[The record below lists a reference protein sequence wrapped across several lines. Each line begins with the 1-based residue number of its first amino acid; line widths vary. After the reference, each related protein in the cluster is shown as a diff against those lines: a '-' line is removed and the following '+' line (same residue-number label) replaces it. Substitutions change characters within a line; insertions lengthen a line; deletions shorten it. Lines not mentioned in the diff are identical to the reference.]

1 MGTHTNKHTYLD
13 VHALM
18 ILKNNGAGDLAEL
31 LCACLAFRVAHAFNP
46 SRGQPGLHKTL
57 SQEKNN
63 NKKQVTQ
70 KCRYDILWLI
80 FLFLFFSFFFFIK
93 TE

>member
-31 LCACLAFRVAHAFNP
+31 LCACLAFTEWLMP
-46 SRGQPGLHKTL
+46 L
-57 SQEKNN
+57 
-63 NKKQVTQ
+63 
-70 KCRYDILWLI
+70 ILAEANLDYI
-80 FLFLFFSFFFFIK
+80 RPYLRKRITIK
-93 TE
+93 SK